1 MSRSRSQEVLMVKHV
16 LRSEN
21 FNFID
26 ISSQINIRF
35 FMILLKVLILDLRVR
50 QILFHV
56 SRLVYFIKVFISYP
70 SYLIEKRSPIFAV
83 TCKWTTA
90 TARVSNG
97 CLEITFRPTRSAT
110 YSEKKTHKYIDF
122 VKWTIKH

>member
-1 MSRSRSQEVLMVKHV
+1 MVKHV

-70 SYLIEKRSPIFAV
+70 SYLTEKRSPIFAV
-83 TCKWTTA
+83 TCK
-90 TARVSNG
+90 
-97 CLEITFRPTRSAT
+97 
-110 YSEKKTHKYIDF
+110 
-122 VKWTIKH
+122 

>member
-1 MSRSRSQEVLMVKHV
+1 MVKHV

-26 ISSQINIRF
+26 KYKVFYDR
-35 FMILLKVLILDLRVR
+35 LKVLILRVR

-56 SRLVYFIKVFISYP
+56 SRLVYFIKVIISYP

-97 CLEITFRPTRSAT
+97 RLEITFRPTRSAT
-110 YSEKKTHKYIDF
+110 YSENKITIIF

>member
-1 MSRSRSQEVLMVKHV
+1 MVKHV

-35 FMILLKVLILDLRVR
+35 FMIPLKVLILRVR

-83 TCKWTTA
+83 TCK
-90 TARVSNG
+90 
-97 CLEITFRPTRSAT
+97 
-110 YSEKKTHKYIDF
+110 
-122 VKWTIKH
+122 

>member
-1 MSRSRSQEVLMVKHV
+1 MVKHV

-56 SRLVYFIKVFISYP
+56 SRLVYFIKVIISYP

-83 TCKWTTA
+83 TCK
-90 TARVSNG
+90 
-97 CLEITFRPTRSAT
+97 
-110 YSEKKTHKYIDF
+110 
-122 VKWTIKH
+122 

>member
-1 MSRSRSQEVLMVKHV
+1 MVKHV

-70 SYLIEKRSPIFAV
+70 SYLIVKRSPIFAV
-83 TCKWTTA
+83 TCK
-90 TARVSNG
+90 
-97 CLEITFRPTRSAT
+97 
-110 YSEKKTHKYIDF
+110 
-122 VKWTIKH
+122 